1 MIALST
7 RSPKLRKILAENQV
21 KVYQVVKEFLKTQIE
36 RGFLRQD
43 VNIDVIASALIA
55 LYNGLAVNKLL
66 LQTSNSES
74 QKAWIE
80 TIRALIGTAATKQ

>member
-1 MIALST
+1 
-7 RSPKLRKILAENQV
+7 
-21 KVYQVVKEFLKTQIE
+21 
-36 RGFLRQD
+36 
-43 VNIDVIASALIA
+43 
-55 LYNGLAVNKLL
+55 LAVNKLL